1 MKPKSSKK
9 QFENKK
15 SFFNYQ
21 IFETYEA
28 GIVLNGLEIKAVRAG
43 KINLST
49 SYAKVINHEIFWLGG
64 NIGVVVGDQQR
75 TRKLLLNT
83 AEIERIQ
90 GKINQDRKVLI
101 PIKLYIKRGK
111 AKLLIG
117 LAKGKKKFDK
127 RESIKQRDQ
136 QRDSQIIAKI

>member
-1 MKPKSSKK
+1 MKSKSSKK

-15 SFFNYQ
+15 SYFNYQ

-49 SYAKVINHEIFWLGG
+49 SYAKVINDEIFWLGG